1 MDHPIPLAHERL
13 DAYRVARE
21 FIGRVAELRRQFRR
35 GEAPLADQLTRAAD
49 SVLLNL
55 CEGAG
60 RRAGRDKARFYDIAR
75 GSGTECAAILA
86 VFGVRGLA
94 APAPSAA
101 ARSRVHRLVC
111 MLTALARSARERGV
125 AG

>member
-13 DAYRVARE
+13 DAYHVARE
-21 FIGRVAELRRQFRR
+21 FIGRVADLRRQFRR

-60 RRAGRDKARFYDIAR
+60 RRAGREKARFFDIAR
-75 GSGTECAAILA
+75 GSATECAAVAEIAGIRRL
-86 VFGVRGLA
+86 
-94 APAPSAA
+94 APAPALRDIRDLA
-101 ARSRVHRLVC
+101 GRLVA
-111 MLTALARSARERGV
+111 LLSGLARSARQRSP
-125 AG
+125 